1 MLAIKLSNNFNN
13 FKNCSGTAQKV
24 GLAILNLRYR
34 YVVQV
39 CGTGIWYVVQPYQAC
54 GTGMWYRYVAQVCG
68 TGMWY
73 KYVVQVFGTGIWYSL
88 IRYVVQV
95 CGTSIWYKYVVQPYQ
110 VCGTGMWYRYV
121 VQVCGTGIWY
131 SLIRYVVQVCGTALS
146 GKIWAQLKFQTQQD
160 HHNLDA
166 VCLHVRVLPM
176 SASPCNRSI

>member
-39 CGTGIWYVVQPYQAC
+39 CGTGIWYVVQPYQA
-54 GTGMWYRYVAQVCG
+54 
-68 TGMWY
+68 
-73 KYVVQVFGTGIWYSL
+73 
-88 IRYVVQV
+88 
-95 CGTSIWYKYVVQPYQ
+95 
-110 VCGTGMWYRYV
+110 CGTGMWYRYV

>member
-95 CGTSIWYKYVVQPYQ
+95 CGT
-110 VCGTGMWYRYV
+110 
-121 VQVCGTGIWY
+121 
-131 SLIRYVVQVCGTALS
+131 ALS